1 MATMAQTSIAQ
12 ILREELLG
20 LQQRIAA
27 NIINTGRQATGKT
40 IRSMK
45 VQVSQLSGVLTGRQA
60 FSTLERGSRPWV
72 KQYNRPPRWFA
83 EQIQQWIDA
92 KRLDLSAY
100 AVASNLMRKGSDL
113 YRAGGGA
120 TDVYTEELPK
130 TLRNIGARLADRYSY
145 LVTGRLN
152 TNSKEIIEI

>member
-1 MATMAQTSIAQ
+1 MATAPASIAQ

-40 IRSMK
+40 IKSMR

-60 FSTLERGSRPWV
+60 FSTLERGSRPWTR
-72 KQYNRPPRWFA
+72 QYSRPPRWFA
-83 EQIQQWIDA
+83 ELIQEWIDA
-92 KRLDLSAY
+92 KRLDLNAY

-113 YRAGGGA
+113 YRAGGNA
-120 TDVYTEELPK
+120 TDVYTEEIPK
-130 TLRNIGARLADRYSY
+130 TLRNIGARLADRYGY

>member
-60 FSTLERGSRPWV
+60 FSTLERGSRPWAR
-72 KQYNRPPRWFA
+72 QYSRPPRWFA
-83 EQIQQWIDA
+83 ELIQQWIDA
-92 KRLDLSAY
+92 KRLDLNAY